1 LAVVN
6 QFEYAKPKL
15 LDEALEILS
24 KSDNLYLLAG
34 GTDLV
39 DMIKEGIIQPDIVLD
54 VKGIDQL
61 HKITFENNTLFIGA
75 SVTFTELI
83 ESGTIEKY
91 FPVIAEMSK
100 TVASMG
106 IRNRATMAGNICSAV
121 PCMDSGPL
129 LTSYEAEIIAV
140 SKKGERRVP
149 AEKWFINSRKTAIEK
164 GEIVKGISIPYPGK
178 HGGCFVKLGRYEGE
192 DLAQVNLLILALEDG
207 TFRISYGSVGPTPI
221 RAKKIE
227 EVLNGNAINSLLIE
241 EAMRQVENEIKP
253 ITDVR
258 ATKEYRMHMA
268 KIMLER
274 GLSAAVS
281 RLNGN
286 GPEYGKS
293 VI

>member
-1 LAVVN
+1 VAGLN
-6 QFEYAKPKL
+6 QFYYAKPKL
-15 LDEALEILS
+15 LDEALEILERS
-24 KSDNLYLLAG
+24 ENPFLLAG
-34 GTDLV
+34 GTDLI
-39 DMIKEGIIQPDIVLD
+39 DLLKEGIIQPDIVLD

-61 HKITFENNTLFIGA
+61 HALTFEKNKLFIGA
-75 SVTFTELI
+75 AVTFSQLI
-83 ESGTIEKY
+83 DSKIIKEH
-91 FPVIAEMSK
+91 FPVIAELSR

-106 IRNRATMAGNICSAV
+106 VRNRATMVGNICSAV

-129 LTSYEAEIIAV
+129 LTSYEAEIVVAGR
-140 SKKGERRVP
+140 KGERRVS
-149 AEKWFINSRKTAIEK
+149 AENWFITSRKTAIEK
-164 GEIVKGISIPYPGK
+164 GEIVKGISITKPGK

-207 TFRISYGSVGPTPI
+207 TFRISYGSVAPI
-221 RAKKIE
+221 PLRAKKIE
-227 EVLNGNAINSLLIE
+227 AVLNGNALSQTVIE
-241 EAMRQVENEIKP
+241 EACKLVEKEIKP
-253 ITDVR
+253 ITDIR

-274 GLSAAVS
+274 GLKAAVE